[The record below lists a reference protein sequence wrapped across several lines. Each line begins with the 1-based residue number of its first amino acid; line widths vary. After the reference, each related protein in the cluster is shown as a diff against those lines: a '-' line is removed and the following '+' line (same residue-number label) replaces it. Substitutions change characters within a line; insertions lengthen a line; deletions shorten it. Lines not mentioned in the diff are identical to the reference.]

1 MPNNTKKKH
10 RTFRKK
16 IGGVKKNKERSQS
29 QSQWYTNWQGEYG
42 MPGSID
48 VRIDRF
54 QRPRQPRLDPQSS
67 IAGNEIS
74 KSRFMNALRY
84 LSPRYLSPRYLSQ
97 FFRRKSTPI
106 VETPPSATI
115 VETPP
120 ARPSNNTTSKTR
132 TKSSI
137 EPLIQKNSRTSQRK
151 SRKRRN

>member
-1 MPNNTKKKH
+1 MPNYTKKKH

-16 IGGVKKNKERSQS
+16 IGGVKKNKGRINSQP
-29 QSQWYTNWQGEYG
+29 QSQWYTTWQGDYG
-42 MPGSID
+42 ETGSIAVD
-48 VRIDRF
+48 LSSF
-54 QRPRQPRLDPQSS
+54 QRQHLNPKTS

-74 KSRFMNALRY
+74 KSRFMNAL
-84 LSPRYLSPRYLSQ
+84 RYLSPRYLSQ

>member
-1 MPNNTKKKH
+1 MPNYTKKKH

-84 LSPRYLSPRYLSQ
+84 LSPRYLSQ